1 MTKHSVQF
9 LITYLWPPVC
19 TLPVCFHTHW
29 WSCKHTAL
37 HLTSEPSRSSFH
49 WCHLP
54 SLAQWSALLSSPRL
68 CPSAWVSIKRLSESF
83 MLRRV
88 MEGCLCE
95 TVSDLDC
102 DKSFRFLLRCL
113 AAIKPWGGKKDV
125 LPVNHGFGLAS
136 GFHWHDNI
144 LTLGYR
150 LVTWC
155 HLLKNVNMI
164 TYKSF

>member
-19 TLPVCFHTHW
+19 TLPVCFHTRW

-88 MEGCLCE
+88 MAGCLCE

-102 DKSFRFLLRCL
+102 NKSFRFLLRCL
-113 AAIKPWGGKKDV
+113 AAIKPWGEKRCLTSKPWVWAGLWLSLTWQHLDPR
-125 LPVNHGFGLAS
+125 LPPGHMVPPIKECK
-136 GFHWHDNI
+136 HDY
-144 LTLGYR
+144 L
-150 LVTWC
+150 
-155 HLLKNVNMI
+155 
-164 TYKSF
+164 